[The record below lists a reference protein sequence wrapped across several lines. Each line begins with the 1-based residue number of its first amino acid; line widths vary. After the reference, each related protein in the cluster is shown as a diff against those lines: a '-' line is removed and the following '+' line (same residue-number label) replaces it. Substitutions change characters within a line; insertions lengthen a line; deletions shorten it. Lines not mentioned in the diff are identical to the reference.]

1 MDFHY
6 RVIFPCVNGLK
17 AMYKSV
23 RVNVKIERIF
33 SLLSDKKDR
42 KMTGSETDLF
52 LGYYKL

>member
-1 MDFHY
+1 
-6 RVIFPCVNGLK
+6 
-17 AMYKSV
+17 MYKSV